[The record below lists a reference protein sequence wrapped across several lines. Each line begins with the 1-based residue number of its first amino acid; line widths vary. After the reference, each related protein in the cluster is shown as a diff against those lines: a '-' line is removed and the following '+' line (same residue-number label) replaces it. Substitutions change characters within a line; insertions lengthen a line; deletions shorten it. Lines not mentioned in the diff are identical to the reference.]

1 MSGLESRSCQR
12 SQTAVQSGV
21 KLDCPKQSTQ
31 LSQLCRWTLRP
42 VRPKGQTMVRRNFR
56 GAPRAR
62 PCTAP
67 TTYARSHP
75 HRPSQAIQ
83 LRVSSPR
90 GRTWTGRTTAVW
102 VSTLARLSKTPVR
115 HHFPPFIPSRAP
127 SSRSHNSSGRHPS
140 SLPPSL
146 PRATRQ
152 RRYAPEELVG
162 PRHLCSSVPSRIS
175 RRVDSALISFYFCAS
190 ARWEIGVSIYRR
202 S

>member
-102 VSTLARLSKTPVR
+102 VSTLPPIHQAVGLARASQKRQSATIFPHLSPVAPPPRARTTRLAATP
-115 HHFPPFIPSRAP
+115 
-127 SSRSHNSSGRHPS
+127 
-140 SLPPSL
+140 PPS
-146 PRATRQ
+146 PPPSHGPQGNAGTR
-152 RRYAPEELVG
+152 RRSSSAPD
-162 PRHLCSSVPSRIS
+162 I
-175 RRVDSALISFYFCAS
+175 S
-190 ARWEIGVSIYRR
+190 ARQCRVESVVA
-202 S
+202 